1 MVVSFKEN
9 QKVDSIWPLSI
20 LALVLVGNWWL
31 YFKMGYQ
38 DISFFFITLATISL
52 LCLFLLVLRL
62 QTVIDDEGIHYKMF
76 PFHFKWQTIAWNDI
90 QNLEIRTYR
99 PLKEFGGWGL
109 RFGQSGKAYTI
120 SGKTGL
126 QLQLK
131 NGRKVLFG
139 TQKADVMKSY
149 LQEMGKL

>member
-1 MVVSFKEN
+1 
-9 QKVDSIWPLSI
+9 
-20 LALVLVGNWWL
+20 
-31 YFKMGYQ
+31 
-38 DISFFFITLATISL
+38 
-52 LCLFLLVLRL
+52 
-62 QTVIDDEGIHYKMF
+62 VIDDEGIHYKMF
-76 PFHFKWQTIAWNDI
+76 PFHFKWQTIAWQEI
-90 QNLEIRTYR
+90 HNLEIRTYR